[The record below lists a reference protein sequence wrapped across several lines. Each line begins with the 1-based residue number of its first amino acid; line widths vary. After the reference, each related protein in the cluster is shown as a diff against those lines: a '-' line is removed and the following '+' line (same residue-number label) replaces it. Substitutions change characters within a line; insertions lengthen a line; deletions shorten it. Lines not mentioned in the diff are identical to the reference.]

1 MKHKRIAAAV
11 ATAGIAVGSAG
22 LALPAGASGS
32 SPNAFYEVTVT
43 VTNLAPADGT
53 FQTPVWVGLHGGS
66 FDLYDRGEPVT
77 PGLEMLA
84 EDGGTGGVSAEF
96 DANGDGQDATLFGP
110 NGPIA
115 PGEQATRT
123 FLVQPRE
130 GEADYLSFASM
141 VIPSN
146 DAFVANGDPLAH
158 PLFDE
163 RGHFIGEDF
172 VVTGANVLDAGTEV
186 NDELPANTAFFGQAT
201 PNTGDD
207 QGEGVELHPGF
218 NPVGSGGIL
227 DSAMFAGADFTAD
240 GYEVLQVEVSAEQV
254 DFRESSRLRGSNEVP
269 RVNTRASGNVV
280 LRPNAEGGIDYNI
293 RAVRID
299 NVVAAHLHYGARGE
313 NGPIVAGLLAEPAG
327 DGFRLR
333 LSGTVTEDDLVG
345 PLEGMSTADLWRA
358 IDEGTIYVNIH
369 TTDFPAGELRSNL
382 GG

>member
-22 LALPAGASGS
+22 LALPAGAQSGAS
-32 SPNAFYEVTVT
+32 SNAFYEVTVT
-43 VTNLAPADGT
+43 VTNLAPENGT

-66 FDLYDRGEPVT
+66 FDLYDRGAPVT
-77 PGLEMLA
+77 PGLESLA
-84 EDGGTGGVSAEF
+84 EDGATGGVSAEF

-146 DAFVANGDPLAH
+146 DAFIANGDPLAH
-158 PLFDE
+158 RLFDD
-163 RGHFIGEDF
+163 RGNFIGEDF

-186 NDELPANTAFFGQAT
+186 NDELPVNTAFFGQAA
-201 PNTGDD
+201 PNTGDTE
-207 QGEGVELHPGF
+207 GGGVELHPGF

-227 DSAMFAGADFTAD
+227 DSADFAAGDFTAD
-240 GYEVLQVEVSAEQV
+240 GYEVLRVEVSAEQV

-280 LRPNAEGGIDYNI
+280 LRPNADGGIDYNI
-293 RAVRID
+293 RAIRID

-313 NGPIVAGLLAEPAG
+313 NGPVVAGLLAEPAG

-345 PLEGMSTADLWRA
+345 PFEGMSTADLWRA
-358 IDEGTIYVNIH
+358 IDEGMIYVNIH

-382 GG
+382 